1 MLDTR
6 IDSIIYQ
13 SQIYYRDLVNE
24 LTEEKKLGKAY
35 DCEWQKADLILAYLE
50 SLNYVDRLTDEDDR
64 TNVTYILECLINL
77 CELNQYPVPASITFQ
92 EPPAV
97 IVGVAGSTGATGNT
111 GATGA
116 TGLATDIQVSL
127 ISVPT
132 VTDSFTLASAKGA
145 RWDYIVI
152 KSTGEQR
159 AGQVIG
165 TWLDDGSALEIFDTS
180 TDDITGSTDAL
191 TFSVEYLAP
200 NIRLIAT
207 PASGI
212 WNIVATRYFIPN
224 NGNGSGPI
232 SDVLPD
238 GQVYIGN
245 ASNTATART
254 LSGAITTTNTGVTSL
269 GSGVIVNANIS
280 ASAGIV
286 MSKLE
291 ALTASRVAVTD
302 GSGIVTTSSIT
313 TTKLGYLTD
322 VTSNIQAQLDSK
334 LSSVTGA
341 ISTVT
346 SLDLTAN
353 RVTVSS
359 ALGKIAA
366 SGITT
371 TELNQ
376 LSGVVAG
383 VTSSASG
390 TARLITKVLP
400 LGFWNMDST
409 ASITV
414 AHGVVDFTK
423 IRSIHVTILNDG
435 ETGTTSGF
443 WTDGSAGTVALY
455 TSTDSTLITIN
466 RIAGGLYDSTTF
478 DRADLNRGWVTI
490 TYEA

>member
-24 LTEEKKLGKAY
+24 LTEDRKIGKAHE
-35 DCEWQKADLILAYLE
+35 CEWQKADLILGYLE
-50 SLNYVDRLTDEDDR
+50 ALNYVDRLDDEDDR
-64 TNVTYILECLINL
+64 TEVNYILECLITL
-77 CELNQYPVPASITFQ
+77 CELNQYPVSAPITFQ
-92 EPPAV
+92 AAPAV
-97 IVGVAGSTGATGNT
+97 IVGVAGDTGATGSRGLT
-111 GATGA
+111 GE

-132 VTDSFTLASAKGA
+132 VVDSFDIEDAKGA

-165 TWLDDGSALEIFDTS
+165 TWLDDGSDMEVFDTS
-180 TDDITGSTDAL
+180 TDDIGGDTDDL

-207 PASGI
+207 PVSGI

-254 LSGAITTTNTGVTSL
+254 LSGAITTTNTGVTTL
-269 GSGVIVNANIS
+269 GASVVVNSNIS

-291 ALTASRVAVTD
+291 TLTASRVAVTD
-302 GSGIVTTSSIT
+302 ASGIIITSSIT

-334 LSSVTGA
+334 ITPTGA
-341 ISTVT
+341 ITTVVST
-346 SLDLTAN
+346 DLAVN
-353 RVTVSS
+353 RVVVSS
-359 ALGKIAA
+359 TLGKIEE

-371 TELNQ
+371 TEVNQ
-376 LSGVVAG
+376 LSGIVAPVV
-383 VTSSASG
+383 SSASG
-390 TARLITKVLP
+390 TARILVKTVDVT
-400 LGFWNMDST
+400 WNMDT
-409 ASITV
+409 TENKTV
-414 AHGVVDFTK
+414 AHG
-423 IRSIHVTILNDG
+423 I
-435 ETGTTSGF
+435 
-443 WTDGSAGTVALY
+443 
-455 TSTDSTLITIN
+455 
-466 RIAGGLYDSTTF
+466 
-478 DRADLNRGWVTI
+478 ADLSKILFVRARVENALATFYYNLERDTISGSSGDIDATIEGWDATLVYMRRRFGSVFDSVAFSSVVVKLTI
-490 TYEA
+490 FYLA

>member
-77 CELNQYPVPASITFQ
+77 CELNQYPVSAPITFQ

-132 VTDSFTLASAKGA
+132 VADSFTLASAKGA

-224 NGNGSGPI
+224 NGNGSGPV

-245 ASNTATART
+245 ASNVATART

-280 ASAGIV
+280 ASAAIV

-302 GSGIVTTSSIT
+302 GSGVITTS
-313 TTKLGYLTD
+313 D
-322 VTSNIQAQLDSK
+322 
-334 LSSVTGA
+334 
-341 ISTVT
+341 
-346 SLDLTAN
+346 
-353 RVTVSS
+353 R
-359 ALGKIAA
+359 
-366 SGITT
+366 TT

-376 LSGVVAG
+376 LAGIVGAVVSS
-383 VTSSASG
+383 TSSSP
-390 TARLITKVLP
+390 RFLIKEIQI
-400 LGFWNMDST
+400 GDWNMDTTQFVS
-409 ASITV
+409 V
-414 AHGVVDFTK
+414 AHGIADYTK
-423 IRSIHVTILNDG
+423 IRAVLVVIRNDAATLLLEIQNPAGALN
-435 ETGTTSGF
+435 GTTSGGI
-443 WTDGSAGTVALY
+443 TSINSVNVDLYRVTGGSF
-455 TSTDSTLITIN
+455 DSTNYDATSFNRGYITI
-466 RIAGGLYDSTTF
+466 IYS
-478 DRADLNRGWVTI
+478 V
-490 TYEA
+490 